1 MVHSPVLAL
10 LLLSACNG
18 PKEKAAP
25 CTEPLVVSS
34 PTRGAWVQS
43 ESVVVMGKT
52 CTLATIHV
60 QGQPADLAEDGS
72 FSVTVPLSRGINT
85 LEIVGLER
93 ETPVEI
99 ESLSVLHGEFGEPG
113 AVLEQPLRSHI
124 SEAGLD
130 TLSGVVIGLMTP
142 EKLTTLVAA
151 NNPLVQKPLDLG
163 VVLDT
168 EVHVTTI
175 EYSGAS
181 LDLTLHDGKIGMGLK
196 VTEFQLLGTLLA
208 SQGGDLWYDEDLEGS
223 ADLVVVSGYLSP
235 SLQEDR
241 LHLEASDL
249 EVHLEGFAFD
259 VTYFPDLIEEYV
271 LASVVREMLEELAV
285 ESLPE
290 MLIPA
295 MVDAFDL
302 LSLEE
307 SVEFF
312 DVSLELATRPV
323 FFSVDPNGI
332 DLSLDLE
339 VLGAGEAHSP
349 PHGPFLS
356 PATETSLAQQEDIGI
371 GVHDDVLNGV
381 LYELWRAG
389 GFDLALSTDDESL
402 TTLASTLLES
412 DAVEMGLD
420 FVLPPVVV
428 AGPDGLEF
436 QFGEIVVDLQTP
448 GGVLGETA
456 TLAIVGSMDVEANFS
471 AGELSLEFDGIDA
484 KALVRKNDWGL
495 DTLDASDA
503 FAQRLPLEMALGM
516 MAGMTL
522 PMPDLVGMGISSVT
536 ASRSGETPETVIS
549 VH

>member
-1 MVHSPVLAL
+1 
-10 LLLSACNG
+10 
-18 PKEKAAP
+18 
-25 CTEPLVVSS
+25 
-34 PTRGAWVQS
+34 
-43 ESVVVMGKT
+43 
-52 CTLATIHV
+52 
-60 QGQPADLAEDGS
+60 
-72 FSVTVPLSRGINT
+72 
-85 LEIVGLER
+85 
-93 ETPVEI
+93 
-99 ESLSVLHGEFGEPG
+99 
-113 AVLEQPLRSHI
+113 
-124 SEAGLD
+124 
-130 TLSGVVIGLMTP
+130 
-142 EKLTTLVAA
+142 
-151 NNPLVQKPLDLG
+151 
-163 VVLDT
+163 
-168 EVHVTTI
+168 
-175 EYSGAS
+175 
-181 LDLTLHDGKIGMGLK
+181 
-196 VTEFQLLGTLLA
+196 
-208 SQGGDLWYDEDLEGS
+208 
-223 ADLVVVSGYLSP
+223 
-235 SLQEDR
+235 
-241 LHLEASDL
+241 
-249 EVHLEGFAFD
+249 
-259 VTYFPDLIEEYV
+259 
-271 LASVVREMLEELAV
+271 VREMLEELAV